1 MSFRDELCC
10 CLRILGNLPRNRLA
24 GMYVPLG
31 GASEFTQFWV
41 LVFELPGGESD
52 PSGGAGC
59 MILFPIYFR
68 VFHGMLTF
76 SFEWY
81 VGYIVVCD
89 DMLGIKCL

>member
-1 MSFRDELCC
+1 
-10 CLRILGNLPRNRLA
+10 
-24 GMYVPLG
+24 VPLG